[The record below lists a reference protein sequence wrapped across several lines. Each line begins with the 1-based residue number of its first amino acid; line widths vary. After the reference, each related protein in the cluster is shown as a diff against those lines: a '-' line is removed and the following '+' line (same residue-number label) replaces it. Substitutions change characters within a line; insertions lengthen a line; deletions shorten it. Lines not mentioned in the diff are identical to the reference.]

1 MQKFESQVHT
11 VARPIEEAYTKL
23 SDLSN
28 LSAVADRIKSI
39 EADERLEQI
48 PEEQREAVR
57 KTLQSM
63 EFTTDSVSLQSPV
76 GAVTLRIVEREAP
89 KLVKLQAENSPI
101 PISLWLQLLPETDTT
116 SRLRVTI
123 GAEINIFM
131 RGMLSGP
138 LSKAAESLASVLAM
152 V

>member
-28 LSAVADRIKSI
+28 LSAVADRINSL
-39 EADERLEQI
+39 EADESLEQI

>member
-1 MQKFESQVHT
+1 
-11 VARPIEEAYTKL
+11 
-23 SDLSN
+23 
-28 LSAVADRIKSI
+28 
-39 EADERLEQI
+39 
-48 PEEQREAVR
+48 
-57 KTLQSM
+57 M

>member
-1 MQKFESQVHT
+1 MQKYESQVHT
-11 VARPIEEAYTKL
+11 VARPVEEAYTRL

-28 LSAVADRIKSI
+28 LSAVA
-39 EADERLEQI
+39 ERLDSPEAAEKMEQI
-48 PEEQREAVR
+48 PAEQRETV
-57 KTLQSM
+57 KQTLQSM
-63 EFTTDSVSLQSPV
+63 QFDADSVSIQSPL

-101 PISLWLQLLPETDTT
+101 PLTLWLQLLPETETT

-123 GAEINIFM
+123 GADVNIFM
-131 RGMLSGP
+131 RAMVSGP
-138 LSKAAESLASVLAM
+138 LSKAAEGLAGVLAM

>member
-28 LSAVADRIKSI
+28 LSAVADRINSL